1 MLGCT
6 RDGNFAVKSAR
17 NQDSHL
23 PQGAPFA
30 TVFRTGFRAPSQAMM
45 RQQGPATATGG
56 ADGGDEVQRRFRYQV
71 NYGALKAL
79 QLLAV
84 EAHLAAIYCE
94 HIEDLLLEQDD
105 GKFIAIQIKTRELNQ
120 QPFKSTEQTV
130 ITALSRFCIRGA
142 RFPHWFAGFILA
154 TNFVFYE
161 GEGVDELRNILA
173 CARKDPTL
181 AVLGPRDRIRRY
193 FQDLGARTK
202 LPVTAVV
209 GTLARLT
216 LEERRTGIDQP
227 DLEIVHAL
235 GQVGAYSTLRMDQ
248 LFLAA
253 RLLRTRIW
261 DGCSLAV
268 EGFVLDTHAS
278 AADFHA
284 HLESLRLRRKRI
296 DCAELRAVLEPCSKA
311 ETNDELLTIVG
322 FLTREILAPG

>member
-23 PQGAPFA
+23 PQGAPSA

-45 RQQGPATATGG
+45 TQQSPATATGG

-142 RFPHWFAGFILA
+142 RFPHWFA
-154 TNFVFYE
+154 
-161 GEGVDELRNILA
+161 
-173 CARKDPTL
+173 
-181 AVLGPRDRIRRY
+181 
-193 FQDLGARTK
+193 
-202 LPVTAVV
+202 
-209 GTLARLT
+209 
-216 LEERRTGIDQP
+216 
-227 DLEIVHAL
+227 
-235 GQVGAYSTLRMDQ
+235 
-248 LFLAA
+248 
-253 RLLRTRIW
+253 
-261 DGCSLAV
+261 
-268 EGFVLDTHAS
+268 
-278 AADFHA
+278 
-284 HLESLRLRRKRI
+284 
-296 DCAELRAVLEPCSKA
+296 
-311 ETNDELLTIVG
+311 
-322 FLTREILAPG
+322 